1 MEISFAKTG
10 KHGASKASITAI
22 DIFTNR
28 KHEASVSS
36 SHNVPVPEV
45 TRNEYQLINVAQD
58 GFLTLMDKDCETRED
73 LKLPTDE
80 DSAEMVE
87 RLQRDFKEGKDLFL
101 TVISACGKE
110 KVLSYK
116 EENS

>member
-10 KHGASKASITAI
+10 KHGSSKASITAT
-22 DIFTNR
+22 DIFTN
-28 KHEASVSS
+28 KKLEASISS

-45 TRNEYQLINVAQD
+45 VRQEYQLVGIAKD
-58 GFLTLMDKDCETRED
+58 GFLSLMDAECEMRED

-80 DSAEMVE
+80 DSTEMVE
-87 RLQRDFKEGKDLFL
+87 RLHHDFTAGKELFL

-110 KVLSYK
+110 KILSYK